1 MQAALDDARLSD
13 AVPVLDGFEHALVVP
28 SDSGVLDCAPGLARA
43 LDRLARFPGP
53 ILLVAHIEDVR
64 GVRLAPQLTRRL
76 RFSMPIG
83 APDAKLRAAVWR
95 RALPSSVPLDADVDL
110 NVLGR
115 RHELLPASIGRAVL
129 DGAARA
135 ARAAGGTHG
144 DPTRG
149 SATRGG
155 GARGRLGAAAA
166 TTRIA
171 LDWRRP
177 V

>member
-1 MQAALDDARLSD
+1 M
-13 AVPVLDGFEHALVVP
+13 
-28 SDSGVLDCAPGLARA
+28 
-43 LDRLARFPGP
+43 
-53 ILLVAHIEDVR
+53 
-64 GVRLAPQLTRRL
+64 RLAPQLTRRL

-110 NVLGR
+110 NALGR

-135 ARAAGGTHG
+135 AARGGNVTHG
-144 DPTRG
+144 D
-149 SATRGG
+149 
-155 GARGRLGAAAA
+155 LDAAAA
-166 TTRIA
+166 REAKRLRGDHADA
-171 LDWRRP
+171 LDRLF